1 MRGLRHVFWLMSQA
15 IKEGERM
22 ILLRDMLDFN
32 TMLALYLIGKLVARH
47 GWEQPI
53 DRNSGYIFSEDD
65 QRADDWMVVKEEND
79 EES

>member
-1 MRGLRHVFWLMSQA
+1 
-15 IKEGERM
+15 
-22 ILLRDMLDFN
+22 MLDFN

-47 GWEQPI
+47 EWEQPI